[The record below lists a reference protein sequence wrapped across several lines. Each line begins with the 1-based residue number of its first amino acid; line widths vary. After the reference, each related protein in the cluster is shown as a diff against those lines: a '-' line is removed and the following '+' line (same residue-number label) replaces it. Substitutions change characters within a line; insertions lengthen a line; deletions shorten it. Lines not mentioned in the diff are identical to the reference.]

1 MDVNDPDSARL
12 AMSQVMKCRDKHWVV
27 VPIKMKDNHRA
38 VMVIEK
44 IIAKKP
50 FVIYFDSHS
59 THEDNSQVV
68 QQIIDG
74 SGKKFDIFKLSM
86 PELNQ
91 KCNYTYGT
99 WMLKAIK
106 AITHAS
112 NASRSEQMV
121 RAIVHE
127 YLKEVNIEKS
137 HDSNFQFRDTRMY
150 EDRSDKAC
158 KEPGYLFNLQINGAA
173 SVKNL
178 HAPFR
183 WRSIPT
189 LAVITGKNGCVKT
202 AVLDAILQGC
212 ENQLVSRNFG
222 VALDIN
228 EDSGRILPEIYSYST
243 GSPDGSL
250 PYNLKFSRLQSPYYE
265 IRNQVLEMDKLSS
278 VLIIRNDFIT
288 TSKQELKEHFDGQ
301 VGLHLATFGTFD
313 QFSKYLLEKSPKLS
327 I

>member
-74 SGKKFDIFKLSM
+74 S
-86 PELNQ
+86 
-91 KCNYTYGT
+91 
-99 WMLKAIK
+99 
-106 AITHAS
+106 
-112 NASRSEQMV
+112 
-121 RAIVHE
+121 
-127 YLKEVNIEKS
+127 
-137 HDSNFQFRDTRMY
+137 DTRMY